1 VVREGGSGR
10 SRATRDVLIGIIKR
24 PALLCGGSGFFWL
37 IENRQ
42 KTYNMERSTK
52 QDIEKEKR
60 DDISVY
66 LGVGAEALFALF
78 PLIVIGVVLWYDG
91 RLWSILETPE
101 WSFAA
106 AVLSGQTLVK
116 LMSGTATLDERT
128 DHQFISLLGA
138 GIFVLLL
145 GPSIVTLTFIILS
158 DYTPLIV
165 SIAQITILIFSLLA
179 FLTIGGLGQ
188 QWTDTGKI

>member
-1 VVREGGSGR
+1 
-10 SRATRDVLIGIIKR
+10 
-24 PALLCGGSGFFWL
+24 
-37 IENRQ
+37 
-42 KTYNMERSTK
+42 MK
-52 QDIEKEKR
+52 QDSEKEER
-60 DDISVY
+60 DDVNVY

-78 PLIVIGVVLWYDG
+78 PLIVIGVVLWYDS

-116 LMSGTATLDERT
+116 LMSGTAVLDERT
-128 DHQFISLLGA
+128 DHRFISLLGA
-138 GIFVLLL
+138 GVFVLLL

-158 DYTPLIV
+158 DCIPWVV

-188 QWTDTGKI
+188 QWVDTGEV